1 MANRAD
7 CIRAAV
13 AAGATEEQAADIVDA
28 IMEEKKRLR
37 EEGRLTRENLEQ
49 AWRERAPEV
58 ERAADLKKRR
68 AMLSPY
74 GATRPWPTSGARRM
88 RASTFWTG

>member
-28 IMEEKKRLR
+28 IMEEKKPDSRPMSPSSRSRKL
-37 EEGRLTRENLEQ
+37 
-49 AWRERAPEV
+49 PC
-58 ERAADLKKRR
+58 ADIL
-68 AMLSPY
+68 
-74 GATRPWPTSGARRM
+74 
-88 RASTFWTG
+88 

>member
-74 GATRPWPTSGARRM
+74 GATRP
-88 RASTFWTG
+88 